1 MKIKLILLSLTVF
14 FNIVS
19 CNGQDKKE
27 SSLISNTNNT
37 KTLPSIIDNFS
48 KVQKLY
54 FDSEKK
60 LIFSTLFNNSG
71 KFTVYYIP
79 NSSEDIRY
87 YDNFE
92 SNNNIKPLY
101 DELNSSYYYSQDDQ
115 KKIDKILHE
124 KIKSDKNF
132 KIIGTY
138 IPKEFV
144 TIENKEEYYFSFP
157 YSQKYYQKNVGKW
170 NFILEKKFLN
180 ANEEI
185 SYNSKEF
192 FISLL
197 TNKEKTKGTAVQSN
211 IDGTWKLNC
220 ETGVGNI
227 FINNNEASLV
237 VLYNQIYIDLLEL
250 KRYDY
255 ENGIAYKLKEV
266 PEDIGKLGLQ
276 LNWKEYINDEPIA
289 YIKMIDNNT
298 MNFYWYGFYNN
309 KTKKREFKEINFN
322 QETKNQEIILKK
334 CAQ

>member
-19 CNGQDKKE
+19 CSGQDKKE

-60 LIFSTLFNNSG
+60 LIFSTLVNNRG

-115 KKIDKILHE
+115 KKIDEILQE

-132 KIIGTY
+132 KIFGTY
-138 IPKEFV
+138 VPKKYI
-144 TIENKEEYYFSFP
+144 TIENQEEYYVTFP
-157 YSQKYYQKNVGKW
+157 FVQKYYQNINGKW
-170 NFILEKKFLN
+170 SFILEKKFLN
-180 ANEEI
+180 ASEETTN
-185 SYNSKEF
+185 NSKEF
-192 FISLL
+192 FNSLIIK
-197 TNKEKTKGTAVQSN
+197 KEKSTNLSTQFN
-211 IDGTWKLNC
+211 IDGIWKLNC
-220 ETGVGNI
+220 ETGIGNI
-227 FINNNEASLV
+227 FINGKNASLV
-237 VLYNQIYIDLLEL
+237 VLYNQIYIDLTEI

-255 ENGIAYKLKEV
+255 EKGIAYKLKGI
-266 PEDIGKLGLQ
+266 PEDIGNIGLK
-276 LNWKEYINDEPIA
+276 LNWKEYVNDEPIA
-289 YIKMIDNNT
+289 YIKMIDNKT

-309 KTKKREFKEINFN
+309 KTKKREFKEVNFN
-322 QETKNQEIILKK
+322 QETTNKEIILVK
-334 CAQ
+334 CE